1 MNGRK
6 AIKGETVHPVLT
18 LPFSRGGAIGKKGW
32 RSDLYIYRAGS
43 DTRVEKEYVN
53 KGGRGGYVGQGD
65 EK

>member
-1 MNGRK
+1 M
-6 AIKGETVHPVLT
+6 HSVLQP
-18 LPFSRGGAIGKKGW
+18 PFSRGGETGKKGW

>member
-6 AIKGETVHPVLT
+6 AKPCILSSPFQP
-18 LPFSRGGAIGKKGW
+18 PFSRGGETGKKGW